1 MDQYTYRVTWSPED
15 QCHVAL
21 CDEMPSLSWLAATP
35 EEAFVGIRRLVA
47 ECIQEMTE
55 GGEVPPSPFPHSRTT
70 DLMSIAVS
78 PNVHRRLALKAAE
91 EGRSLDE
98 LVSDLL
104 SDKR

>member
-21 CDEMPSLSWLAATP
+21 CEELPSLSWLAATP

-47 ECIQEMTE
+47 ECIQEMIE
-55 GGEVPPSPFPHSRTT
+55 GGEVPPSPLTRTRTT
-70 DLMSIAVS
+70 EQMSVAVS
-78 PNVHRRLALKAAE
+78 PNVHRRLALQAAE
-91 EGRSLDE
+91 EGRSLDD